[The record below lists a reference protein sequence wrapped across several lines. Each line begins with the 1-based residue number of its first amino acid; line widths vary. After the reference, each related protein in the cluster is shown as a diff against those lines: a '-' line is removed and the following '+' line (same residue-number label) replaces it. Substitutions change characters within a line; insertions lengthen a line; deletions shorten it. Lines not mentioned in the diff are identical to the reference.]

1 MLPSLQI
8 YSSDR
13 QDLDGSARVLEL
25 RKYSDTEGII
35 TERTYIKIFAQLAQ
49 WATGCCLTCSVFDPR
64 TEQLF

>member
-35 TERTYIKIFAQLAQ
+35 TEGTYIKKFARLAQ
-49 WATGCCLTCSVFDPR
+49 
-64 TEQLF
+64 